1 MPIKERIGVVVSN
14 KMNKSIVVLEEQ
26 RFKHPLYSK
35 VMIRSKRLMAHD
47 ELNVCSIGDK
57 VLIEE
62 TRPLSSKKRWK
73 LKNIISKSVSIQS
86 VK

>member
-14 KMNKSIVVLEEQ
+14 KMDKTVVVLQEQ

-47 ELNVCSIGDK
+47 EQNTCSIGDR
-57 VLIEE
+57 VLLEE
-62 TRPLSSKKRWK
+62 TRPLSAKKRWK
-73 LKNIISKSVSIQS
+73 LKDIISKSVST
-86 VK
+86 